1 MNDRT
6 KDIDDMIFRL
16 RSLNSVV
23 SILATVTCEGAKN
36 VVFDPET
43 IGDAL
48 YSVTHSV
55 DTIIAD
61 LEEASK
67 DALTIK
73 VTPQTAQMLG
83 RCLDEERRRANADSD
98 YKAYA
103 SLLLADAVGW
113 KYADLFEPTNEEPA
127 LSDEELD
134 ALGIPI
140 VCIRK

>member
-23 SILATVTCEGAKN
+23 SILATTTCEGTEN
-36 VVFDPET
+36 VVFSPET
-43 IGDAL
+43 ISDAL

-67 DALTIK
+67 DALNIK
-73 VTPQTAQMLG
+73 MSPQNTKKLWQS
-83 RCLDEERRRANADSD
+83 LDEERKRGRCADTGL
-98 YKAYA
+98 KEYA
-103 SLLLADAVGW
+103 SLLLADAIGW
-113 KYADLFEPTNEEPA
+113 KYAELFESSEEPK